1 METCKLWKHG
11 NLDCMDVSINTTE
24 RNKAIIYLAK
34 DSTTSFETHEKA
46 SILKKLYSQL
56 ATNLVKKTPIA
67 FNNNRNEFQLLNVSE
82 DIAKNIL

>member
-1 METCKLWKHG
+1 METFKLWKHG

-67 FNNNRNEFQLLNVSE
+67 PNKINSGTTKDLYWA
-82 DIAKNIL
+82 I